1 MAVLPDEGTVVDLG
15 SGGGVPA
22 LVLALACPGLSW
34 VLVEVRQRRAQW
46 LATAAR
52 RLGLGDRVT
61 VRTERAEQVGRGPW
75 RGSAAAV
82 TARSFG
88 PPAVT
93 AECAAPLLERG
104 ATCWVSEPPTAEPA
118 RWPHDGLLLLGLARR
133 ASGEPPGWAGL
144 DLIRPCPDDYPRRV
158 GIPAKRP
165 LF

>member
-1 MAVLPDEGTVVDLG
+1 VLPDEGAVVDLG

-22 LVLALACPGLSW
+22 LVLALARPGLSW
-34 VLVEVRQRRAQW
+34 VLVEVRQRRAEW

-52 RLGLGDRVT
+52 QLGLDDRVT
-61 VRTERAEQVGRGPW
+61 VRAERAEVVGRGPW
-75 RGSAAAV
+75 RGRAAAV

-93 AECAAPLLERG
+93 AECAAPLLEAG
-104 ATCWVSEPPTAEPA
+104 ATCWVSEPPVAGPG
-118 RWPHDGLLLLGLARR
+118 RWPEDGLLLVGLARR

-144 DLIRPCPDDYPRRV
+144 DLVRPCPDRYPRRV
-158 GIPAKRP
+158 GIPAMRP